1 MARARPGGR
10 ILPCWLVAHRTAAH
24 PLLAR
29 IGRVVTYD
37 RRGYARSG
45 GQPARS
51 VATHSAD
58 AAALLPRASAQD
70 APRRIIAFF
79 DTHLK
84 S

>member
-1 MARARPGGR
+1 MATTWGSA
-10 ILPCWLVAHRTAAH
+10 TEE
-24 PLLAR
+24 LAR

-45 GQPARS
+45 GHPARS

-70 APRRIIAFF
+70 APRRIIAFS
-79 DTHLK
+79 DTP
-84 S
+84 SEVVNRRS